1 MKSLPLFF
9 IILSFC
15 SEALAQALAYPGMN
29 LREID
34 RPVFCHPPSQA
45 FFEEK
50 LRRSFHFETG
60 EKELKEV
67 VSDPRNY
74 SAREEV
80 KTIKRQMVFAN
91 RIQSNTLREKL
102 PPKFESMIDVT
113 NRRGAIRDFPVEGSS
128 ANLGSSED
136 GALEISMENLSKE
149 DLEFLP
155 PTVLNKIGNKVKIK
169 YQYPLDRFDYVV
181 SYDGKDLPME
191 RAFGKI
197 QDDFEYACERNAL
210 EGQFDREKR
219 QWKIKNGS
227 GTGGGSAQ

>member
-1 MKSLPLFF
+1 MKLLIIFSLLSTSF
-9 IILSFC
+9 LSF
-15 SEALAQALAYPGMN
+15 AQREAYPGQN
-29 LREID
+29 FREVD

-45 FFEEK
+45 FFEQK
-50 LRRSFHFETG
+50 LRASFHLETG

-74 SAREEV
+74 SAREEI
-80 KTIKRQMVFAN
+80 KTIKRQLVFAN
-91 RIQSNTLREKL
+91 RIQSNTLRQKL
-102 PPKFESMIDVT
+102 PPKFESMIDTT
-113 NRRGAIRDFPVEGSS
+113 NRRNVIRDFPVAGSN
-128 ANLGSSED
+128 ANLGSSDD
-136 GALEISMENLSKE
+136 GALELSMENLSKE

-197 QDDFEYACERNAL
+197 QDDFESACERNAL
-210 EGQFDREKR
+210 EGAFDREKR
-219 QWKIKNGS
+219 NMKIKNGS
-227 GTGGGSAQ
+227 GGSGGSAQ